1 MEDHKKIVNY
11 KFYSFFTKYSIMEN
25 HGFFAGFFIRIFR
38 KFIPQIP
45 EQHTFEFYLN
55 SELNRVHVIDV
66 VDTLTQSLAIPEYKI
81 GVTKDLDNAISGLS
95 SQIISY
101 GFDYE
106 FQAFFD
112 KLDINSQCYKELL
125 NQANA
130 LSKNETI
137 EIKKFQNILDE
148 VSNTIEKLRDYK
160 NITGTSL
167 HLTVVIKNL
176 LNYVKRIKILLD
188 LKNDIGSKKKWEYLI
203 NDYLAYNK
211 SKNSLRD
218 LLASNT
224 DLLAFEIVE
233 HTAQK
238 GEKYV
243 AENTKEYFSF
253 FKKGLLGGL
262 IISIFTLFKIIIDSN
277 LSEPLP
283 LAFLYSINYALCFV
297 IVYFLGGTI
306 ATKQPAMTAS
316 TIAKHIDKDGDNKF
330 HSLNSI
336 ILLLRK
342 ISRSQFIS
350 LLGNFVM
357 AFSFSC
363 LIAFLFT
370 LIADLNPVSTE
381 KSIKLIEQVFPFSG
395 GAIYYAAIAGVFLS
409 VSGFISGYFDNK
421 VKTLNLAY
429 RIQHNEFLTGFLSG
443 AKIRKIAAAVERNL
457 GVYAGNISLGFFLG
471 SAFLLSYVTPFNI
484 DIRHIAFSSAN
495 VGYGVINNT
504 FSVSTILMAV
514 GSVFIIGLINF
525 LVSFSMTFLLVL
537 KSRGLKISSLGR
549 LLRLSLKDFMS
560 NPLDY
565 VIIRS
570 KRISK

>member
-1 MEDHKKIVNY
+1 
-11 KFYSFFTKYSIMEN
+11 MEN

-306 ATKQPAMTAS
+306 ATKQPAMTAL

-565 VIIRS
+565 VIIKS